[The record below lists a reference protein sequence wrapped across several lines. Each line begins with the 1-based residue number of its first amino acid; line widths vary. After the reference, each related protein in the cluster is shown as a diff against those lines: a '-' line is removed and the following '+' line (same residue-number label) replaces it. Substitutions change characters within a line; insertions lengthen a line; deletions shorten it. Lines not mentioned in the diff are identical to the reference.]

1 MKFGI
6 LGNPY
11 KSGVKEICLYIAK
24 ILDHNDLIFSEE
36 LKEILSE
43 NLRFGSYA
51 EIKDVADI
59 IISVGG
65 DGTFL
70 RTARNFIEKP
80 IMGVNAGTFGF
91 LTVYSHNNLENALKN
106 IIMGRWYIEN
116 RITLKAQKFDRPV
129 IALNDFV
136 ISVTGS
142 ARMVSISV
150 NAEGKSVFDY
160 RGDGLIVA
168 TPTGSTAY
176 NLSAGG
182 PVLYPTMA
190 AIVITPICPHKL
202 SLRPVV
208 LPSETILKIKVES
221 KSEEIILSA
230 DGQDIIPLK
239 SGDEITI
246 SKSEHD
252 VKLVKT
258 SDLLNHFEILKAKL
272 YWG

>member
-1 MKFGI
+1 MIFGVV
-6 LGNPY
+6 GNPY
-11 KSGVKEICLYIAK
+11 KAGVQEICRYITN
-24 ILDHNDLIFSEE
+24 LVDSQNVIFSIE
-36 LKEILSE
+36 LRHLLGEGHIYGTHTEIGE
-43 NLRFGSYA
+43 RAN
-51 EIKDVADI
+51 I

-70 RTARNFIEKP
+70 RTARIYTEKP

-91 LTVYSHNNLENALKN
+91 LTVYSRNNLDSAFRN
-106 IIMGRWYIEN
+106 ILEGRWFIEK
-116 RITLKAQKFDRPV
+116 RITLKALVTDKPI

-136 ISVTGS
+136 VNVTGS

-150 NAEGKSVFDY
+150 FAGDNNIFEY
-160 RGDGLIVA
+160 RGDGLIIA

-182 PVLYPTMA
+182 PVLFPTMES
-190 AIVITPICPHKL
+190 IVVTPICPHKL
-202 SLRPVV
+202 SLRSVV
-208 LPSETILKIKVES
+208 LPADTVLKIRVES

-230 DGQDIIPLK
+230 DGQETIPLK
-239 SGDEITI
+239 SGDELKIV
-246 SKSEHD
+246 KNNED

-258 SDLLNHFEILKAKL
+258 TDLPSHFEILKAKL

>member
-1 MKFGI
+1 MIFGVV
-6 LGNPY
+6 GNPY
-11 KSGVKEICLYIAK
+11 KAGVKEICRHISTLVDTK
-24 ILDHNDLIFSEE
+24 NVIFSIE
-36 LKEILSE
+36 LKHLLGDGFFYGNHGEIRE
-43 NLRFGSYA
+43 
-51 EIKDVADI
+51 KADI

-70 RTARNFIEKP
+70 RTARIFTEKP

-91 LTVYSHNNLENALKN
+91 LTVYSRNNLENAVKN
-106 IIMGRWYIEN
+106 LLEGRWFIEK
-116 RITLKAQKFDRPV
+116 RITLKALVTANPI

-136 ISVTGS
+136 VNVTGS

-150 NAEGKSVFDY
+150 FANENNIFEY
-160 RGDGLIVA
+160 RGDGLIIA

-182 PVLYPTMA
+182 PVLFPTMES
-190 AIVITPICPHKL
+190 IVLTPICPHKL

-208 LPSETILKIKVES
+208 LPSDTVIRIKVEA

-230 DGQDIIPLK
+230 DGQETIPLK
-239 SGDEITI
+239 SGDEFEIV
-246 SKSEHD
+246 KNSED

-258 SDLLNHFEILKAKL
+258 IDLPNHFEILKAKL